1 MEILHEK
8 KNTDRYIENC
18 TQTKIVEIS
27 INESQLCCLNI
38 LTGKN
43 HKITINPLCNR
54 KYTYFSNKCL

>member
-38 LTGKN
+38 LTGK
-43 HKITINPLCNR
+43 K
-54 KYTYFSNKCL
+54 S